1 MKKDMKLN
9 HSVSSPPT
17 KYGGTF
23 FVKDLLQNV
32 NTTNRGWNLKDTL
45 CKLFPWGWGF
55 HVNSVFFFKNI
66 LVVTYSL
73 MSWGSFRFTY
83 LWAKLMEKWVK
94 ALHSELEGSCLKPR
108 LPVSLGSYEYQAQWL
123 TLGYWSCPLIVVQS

>member
-1 MKKDMKLN
+1 MYDFKICDQVVLLERSQSETQKLRMKLLGMKKDMKLN

-83 LWAKLMEKWVK
+83 L
-94 ALHSELEGSCLKPR
+94 
-108 LPVSLGSYEYQAQWL
+108 
-123 TLGYWSCPLIVVQS
+123 